1 MEDVVNK
8 KLHINCYEISS
19 SSKMAVYN
27 LKTNFLVNYLLTLSA
42 VFTDFVM
49 VVKHKLCI

>member
-1 MEDVVNK
+1 MKDVVNK

-19 SSKMAVYN
+19 SSKIAVYN
-27 LKTNFLVNYLLTLSA
+27 LKTNFLVNYLSTQSA
-42 VFTDFVM
+42 VFTYFGM

>member
-27 LKTNFLVNYLLTLSA
+27 LNNFLVNYLLTLSA

-49 VVKHKLCI
+49 VVKLKLCI